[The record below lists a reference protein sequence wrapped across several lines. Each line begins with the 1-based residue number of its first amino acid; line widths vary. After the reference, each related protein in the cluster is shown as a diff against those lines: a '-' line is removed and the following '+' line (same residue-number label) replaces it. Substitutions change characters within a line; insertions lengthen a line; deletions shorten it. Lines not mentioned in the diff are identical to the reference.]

1 MRCFQLIK
9 KFQIVLCGLLL
20 LAGCSNKEP
29 VEQYTMKG
37 IVDEITC
44 KDAACEVQLKSIK
57 DGSLILYCNKNQV
70 VDLIEGDYVDAKYQ
84 LDDADKPVLA
94 EISKLE
100 CEMQIMEINEI
111 RGFGVSFSSS
121 QINKSVDAVI
131 SGNFMKDFSEG
142 DIVKVYYL
150 EDETST
156 SHDET
161 VIYMEKSG
169 GLYEQECKASEV
181 IGFIPTKIVIEEE
194 EFVGLEQTT
203 IDDEEA
209 IEKLMTGLA
218 EVLVYKDYAIQH
230 WFGTACYT
238 VWFYNGDEE
247 IKIGFDE
254 TLTMTYPD
262 GSQEKYGYRTSNLTF
277 ETCGSI
283 MTKWLTE
290 LGLLKE
296 NK

>member
-1 MRCFQLIK
+1 MRYFQLSK
-9 KFQIVLCGLLL
+9 KFKVVLCGLLL
-20 LAGCSNKEP
+20 LAGCSSKVP
-29 VEQYTMKG
+29 VEQYTMQG
-37 IVDEITC
+37 IVGEIVC
-44 KDAACEVQLKSIK
+44 EDAACEIQLKSIEN
-57 DGSLILYCNKNQV
+57 GSLILYCDENQV
-70 VDLIEGDYVDAKYQ
+70 VDLLEGDYVDAKYR
-84 LDDADKPVLA
+84 LDDTDKPVLA

-100 CEMQIMEINEI
+100 CEMQIMEINGI
-111 RGFGVSFSSS
+111 SGFGVSFSSA
-121 QINKSVDAVI
+121 QINKSVDAII
-131 SGNFMKDFSEG
+131 SGNFMRFFSEG
-142 DIVKVYYL
+142 DIVKVFYL
-150 EDETST
+150 EEASAGCY
-156 SHDET
+156 HT

-169 GLYEQECKASEV
+169 GLYEQEYKASEV

-194 EFVGLEQTT
+194 EIVGLEQTT
-203 IDDEEA
+203 VDDEEA
-209 IEKLMTGLA
+209 IEKLMAGLD

-262 GSQEKYGYRTSNLTF
+262 GGQEKYGYRTSNLTF

-290 LGLLKE
+290 LGLLEE
-296 NK
+296 NE